1 MSVFAL
7 SVNSVSRLLFENAIL
22 LLILLVAVQF
32 VMIALWSRWRTR
44 AWTRVVWIG
53 FILVVALPVLSVVV
67 VTSRERVIGLCRDL
81 AKMVDRG
88 DVAGIGPHL
97 ANDFVAGGL
106 GKDDFLIRVEQQLS
120 QYRVDDP
127 SLRRFETTF
136 PGRGQAEV
144 VFDAS
149 CTVRSVDNF
158 VSRLPSRWRVR
169 MIARDRRWLLT
180 QVEALPTPLSPIRD
194 LRDCLP

>member
-7 SVNSVSRLLFENAIL
+7 SVNPISKLLFENAIL
-22 LLILLVAVQF
+22 LLVLLVAVQF
-32 VMIALWSRWRTR
+32 VMIVIWSRRRTQVWAR
-44 AWTRVVWIG
+44 AVLIG
-53 FILVVALPVLSVVV
+53 FMLVVVLPLLSVMV
-67 VTSRERVIGLCRDL
+67 VTPPERVIGLCRDL

-88 DVAGIGPHL
+88 DVAAIAPHL
-97 ANDFVAGGL
+97 SNDFVAGDL
-106 GKDDFLIRVEQQLS
+106 GKDDFLVRVEQQLS

-136 PGRGQAEV
+136 PSRVQAEV

-149 CTVRSVDNF
+149 CTVRSVDDFIN
-158 VSRLPSRWRVR
+158 RLPSRWRVR
-169 MIARDRRWLLT
+169 MIAQDGRWLLT
-180 QVEALPTPLSPIRD
+180 EVEALPTPLSPIRD